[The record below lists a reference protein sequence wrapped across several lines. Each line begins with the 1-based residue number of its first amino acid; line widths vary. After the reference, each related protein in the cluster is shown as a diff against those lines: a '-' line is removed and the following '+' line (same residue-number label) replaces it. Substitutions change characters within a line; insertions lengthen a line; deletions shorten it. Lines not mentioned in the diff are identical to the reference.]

1 MARVRVSSLVVEGPE
16 VTNSWTVRKLV
27 LTEVSRS
34 LRRRRNHWRLRY
46 SLLTQIK
53 SSLLSWPVLWPV
65 LTLWR
70 RDWRMLAKG
79 VTPIPVATRTACS
92 ELKTV
97 EEGALCGPSI
107 NTRTPARPASV

>member
-16 VTNSWTVRKLV
+16 VKNSRTVRKLV

-34 LRRRRNHWRLRY
+34 LRRRRNHWRLLY
-46 SLLTQIK
+46 SLLTQMK
-53 SSLLSWPVLWPV
+53 SSLFSWSRLCPV
-65 LTLWR
+65 LTLSTTEL
-70 RDWRMLAKG
+70 RMLANG
-79 VTPIPVATRTACS
+79 VTPIPVATSTACS